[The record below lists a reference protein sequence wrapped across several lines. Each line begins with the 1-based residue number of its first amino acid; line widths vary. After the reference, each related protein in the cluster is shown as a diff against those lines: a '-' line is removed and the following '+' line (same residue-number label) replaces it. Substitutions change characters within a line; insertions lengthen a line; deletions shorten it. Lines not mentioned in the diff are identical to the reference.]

1 MSAILLGM
9 ALLTGGTAHA
19 GRADVAGY
27 LRVGA
32 RPDFGQ
38 GGSGR
43 LGYWNLHGRLMNEGP
58 YAAVEFKYDVLER
71 QAHTLDPWTSLH
83 LRIEGG
89 AVQGA
94 EPTNGNLAG
103 LRMSQL
109 YVRAG
114 NVLLPDVTW
123 QVGSLVYYFG
133 DLGLY
138 DMRPAQIFF
147 ETVGASAR
155 WERDRIDLMV
165 GFGDSG
171 YWLKGDRYNTVLTP
185 GGTLRVRPI
194 DRLEI
199 GVGGMYRA
207 EPMVTGNRFAPHDTP
222 GVSYENWVRGE
233 VVERFLA
240 NNPNRAFEFPFPEA
254 VSASSWKG
262 IGYLGFGGFGPVRW
276 NNFFVSYERLHPDG
290 YATETYQGDAYDIY
304 VTSLTDERTVLTLGD
319 ELQLRLWPDRL
330 DMVLAGLYGD
340 HTDLDNQIT
349 PTDHDRTYW
358 STVGRLQLYLTDT
371 VHWLGEGSYARE
383 ISRNGNAYRE
393 HKDSIFANTA
403 GVPDVRGLETGDT
416 DTRHTVQGKTGF
428 VLNPVGTGVYTR
440 PSIRLLY
447 GVQYSNQNNAF
458 GNSFVDTL
466 DQYNEF
472 GNVEQHLHH
481 VVALETEAW
490 F

>member
-1 MSAILLGM
+1 MTGGLLLGL
-9 ALLTGGTAHA
+9 AIASGTAEA

-38 GGSGR
+38 GGNGR
-43 LGYWNLHGRLMNEGP
+43 LGYWNLYGRLLNEGP

-71 QAHTLDPWTSLH
+71 KAQTRDPWTSLH

-89 AVQGA
+89 GVQGGD
-94 EPTNGNLAG
+94 PGNGSLAN
-103 LRMSQL
+103 LRMSQM

-123 QVGSLVYYFG
+123 QVGSLIYYFG

-147 ETVGASAR
+147 ETVGESAR
-155 WERDRIDLMV
+155 WERDRVDLMV
-165 GFGDSG
+165 GLGDSG
-171 YWLKGDRYNTVLTP
+171 YTLKGNEYNSVLTP

-194 DRLEI
+194 DQLEI

-207 EPMVTGNRFAPHDTP
+207 EPQVRGNRNAPHITP
-222 GVSYENWVRGE
+222 GLNYEDWVRGE
-233 VVERFLA
+233 VAERFLA
-240 NNPNRAFEFPFPEA
+240 NNPNRAFEFPFPQP

-276 NNFFVSYERLHPDG
+276 NNLFVSYEKLHPG
-290 YATETYQGDAYDIY
+290 NFTTETYDGDTYTIY
-304 VTSLTDERTVLTLGD
+304 VNAVTDERHVLLLGD
-319 ELQLRLWPDRL
+319 ELQLQLWPDRIDL
-330 DMVLAGLYGD
+330 NVAGLYGD
-340 HTDLDNQIT
+340 HTDLDNQIV
-349 PTDHDRTYW
+349 PSDHDRTYW
-358 STVGRLQLYLTDT
+358 STVGRLQVYLTET

-393 HKDSIFANTA
+393 HQDSIFANSS
-403 GVPDVRGLETGDT
+403 GLPDTRGLEYGDT

-428 VLNPVGTGVYTR
+428 VLNPVGTGIYTR
-440 PSIRLLY
+440 PSIRVLY
-447 GVQYSNQNNAF
+447 GIQYSNQNNAF
-458 GNSFVDTL
+458 GNSFVESI
-466 DQYNEF
+466 DQFNQF
-472 GNVEQHLHH
+472 GNVEQHTHH